1 MNLFKDNNDIN
12 EKSVAGFI
20 SLLMMIAFAIADIVT
35 GYLGKDLVVNEFI
48 FNAFLTLTLGSLGI
62 ASVDKFINAKKEIDT
77 NKNKSEVVEERRE
90 DELI

>member
-20 SLLMMIAFAIADIVT
+20 SLLVMIGFAIADVAT
-35 GYLGKDLVVNEFI
+35 GYVGKDLVVNEFI

-62 ASVDKFINAKKEIDT
+62 ASVDKFINSKKSSNNNTSSSNEI
-77 NKNKSEVVEERRE
+77 EERKE
-90 DELI
+90 DDLI

>member
-20 SLLMMIAFAIADIVT
+20 SLLMMIVFAGADIVT

>member
-1 MNLFKDNNDIN
+1 MDLFKDNNDIN

-20 SLLMMIAFAIADIVT
+20 SLIMMIVFAGADIVT
-35 GYLGKDLVVNEFI
+35 GYMGKDLVVNEFI

-62 ASVDKFINAKKEIDT
+62 ASVDKFINSKKE
-77 NKNKSEVVEERRE
+77 KNNNSGSNSEKRE